1 VPGEEV
7 LLGHFLTLFLLFAQ
21 AGRIVLG
28 DEGAD
33 FVAEGDVLGREV
45 EIHGGLPVSASFEE
59 GRFVVSGATI
69 DVERAFGKMTLA
81 STEAN
86 MIRVQLRPHRSAKNP

>member
-7 LLGHFLTLFLLFAQ
+7 LLGHFLALFLLFTQ
-21 AGRIVLG
+21 ACRIVLG

-33 FVAEGDVLGREV
+33 FVAESDVLGREV
-45 EIHGGLPVSASFEE
+45 EIHGGLPVSASL
-59 GRFVVSGATI
+59 RRADFVVSGATI

-86 MIRVQLRPHRSAKNP
+86 MIRVQLAP